1 MEHTCPNCNAP
12 THGNFCA
19 NCGQKTDT
27 HRITIKH
34 FLFHDLLHG
43 MWHLDRGILFT
54 VKETLVRPGRA
65 ALDYISGKRIRY
77 YNIFYLCLL
86 VIGLHI
92 VLVHLYDY
100 IHPERLSY
108 NENNVEVTDFFTR
121 YMKVLLLGIVPIIAI
136 DARLMFPKM
145 KLNLAEHFI
154 LSGINLLGMLLVGL
168 FFVFFN
174 FLNELGSKVS
184 LFIGW
189 MEVLSFFALFIY
201 PAWTYGNAAIKYHTF
216 LGTMWRLAV
225 FLLLIFVE
233 MMVLLMGIFYLV
245 TQDTAVTISM

>member
-1 MEHTCPNCNAP
+1 MEHNCLNCNAP
-12 THGNFCA
+12 VNGKFCA
-19 NCGQKTDT
+19 HCGQKTDT

-43 MWHLDRGILFT
+43 VWHLDRGIFFT
-54 VKETLVRPGRA
+54 LKETLVRPGRA
-65 ALDYISGKRIRY
+65 ALDYIQGKRIRY

-92 VLVHLYDY
+92 LLVHLYDF
-100 IHPERLSY
+100 IHPERLAY

-121 YMKVLLLGIVPIIAI
+121 YMKILLLGIVPIIAI
-136 DARLMFPKM
+136 DAWLMFPKM

-174 FLNELGSKVS
+174 FMNE
-184 LFIGW
+184 IGTEISW
-189 MEVLSFFALFIY
+189 LAGALEVISFFVMVFY
-201 PAWTYGNAAIKYHTF
+201 PAWTYGNAAIKYHS
-216 LGTMWRLAV
+216 LAGMMWRLVV
-225 FLLLIFVE
+225 FLIVIFVE
-233 MMVLLMGIFYLV
+233 MLALLMGIFYLV
-245 TQDTAVTISM
+245 TQDSTVSISV